1 MNYEF
6 VNHSFTNPFCRTRIA
21 KTMIGGYTLCSG
33 VICEELN
40 GSDFTSVPFAPD
52 DNHPGETMKV
62 GYITKKN
69 LLLSK
74 VGKIYIEELKR
85 TLSTVKADG

>member
-1 MNYEF
+1 
-6 VNHSFTNPFCRTRIA
+6 
-21 KTMIGGYTLCSG
+21 MIGGYTLCSG
-33 VICEELN
+33 IICEELN
-40 GSDFTSVPFAPD
+40 GSDFIAVPFAPD
-52 DNHPGETMKV
+52 DDHPGETMKV

>member
-1 MNYEF
+1 MLNLM
-6 VNHSFTNPFCRTRIA
+6 VGL
-21 KTMIGGYTLCSG
+21 GGYTLCSG
-33 VICEELN
+33 IICEELN
-40 GSDFTSVPFAPD
+40 GSDFIAVPFAPD
-52 DNHPGETMKV
+52 DAHPGETMKV

-85 TLSTVKADG
+85 TLSTGKADG